1 MTAAVAPPSPHLLL
15 HEPQESSALAR
26 KRRRE
31 ILQTHRAASVIPDP
45 ADSSTVVLAPA
56 LLVSATVTEV
66 PLAKKPKL
74 CSSSDS
80 LDAQSK
86 KPQMKYDP
94 EVPMTKEDAA
104 VWRREQRRKRN
115 RESAA
120 ASRQRQRDRIYEL
133 EVEIDGWKSKYSNV
147 LAKIASIEQ
156 CRETDDLI
164 DSLPLVSGPAAIMTN
179 FLNTKIPLHEPYFC
193 TDKHNAVSED
203 EEEQQESH
211 LIKISRQ
218 A

>member
-1 MTAAVAPPSPHLLL
+1 MTAAVAPPSPLLL

-31 ILQTHRAASVIPDP
+31 ILQTHRAASIIPDP
-45 ADSSTVVLAPA
+45 AASSAVVVASA
-56 LLVSATVTEV
+56 VLVSATVTEV
-66 PLAKKPKL
+66 PVPKKPKL
-74 CSSSDS
+74 CTSSDAM
-80 LDAQSK
+80 DAQSK

-133 EVEIDGWKSKYSNV
+133 EVEMDGWKTKYSDV

-156 CRETDDLI
+156 CRDTDDLI
-164 DSLPLVSGPAAIMTN
+164 DSLPLVSGPSVMMTS

-193 TDKHNAVSED
+193 AEKHNAVSED